1 MSANGAGTG
10 ETVPWQ
16 PRMPEI
22 GLFPLEL
29 VLLPTERVPLHIFE
43 PRYKE
48 LIQECLDL
56 GTEFGLLF
64 EDEEGRREVGTRAG
78 VVEVLQVF
86 EDGRMNVVVEGR
98 ERFRIVEQTEGRRF
112 ATADVEPLVDGDD
125 LPSPEDVERA
135 VAVFQR
141 LAEAAEVEVDE
152 PISESSPTLS
162 FELAARVDFGLEL
175 RQEVLELTSERE
187 RLRKLAE
194 IFERAVEA
202 ITVEREVRERAA
214 GNGKVSPREG

>member
-1 MSANGAGTG
+1 
-10 ETVPWQ
+10 
-16 PRMPEI
+16 MPEI

-56 GTEFGLLF
+56 GTEFGLLY
-64 EDEEGRREVGTRAG
+64 EDEDGRREVGTRAG

-98 ERFRIVEQTEGRRF
+98 ERFRVVEPTEGRPF
-112 ATADVEPLVDGDD
+112 ATADVEPLQDGADS
-125 LPSPEDVERA
+125 PSEGDVEKA
-135 VAVFQR
+135 LEVFQR
-141 LAEAAEVEVDE
+141 LAEAAEVEVEE
-152 PISESSPTLS
+152 PFSESSPTLS

-202 ITVEREVRERAA
+202 ITVEREVRERAS

>member
-1 MSANGAGTG
+1 
-10 ETVPWQ
+10 
-16 PRMPEI
+16 MPEI

-64 EDEEGRREVGTRAG
+64 EDEDGRRKVGTRAG

-86 EDGRMNVVVEGR
+86 KDGRMNIVVEGR
-98 ERFRIVEQTEGRRF
+98 ERFRVVGQTDGRRF
-112 ATADVEPLVDGDD
+112 ATADVEPVVDGQD

-135 VAVFQR
+135 LTVFQR
-141 LAEAAEVEVDE
+141 LAEAAEVEVEE
-152 PISESSPTLS
+152 PFSESSPTLS